1 MRYFEFDAA
10 KYFLSHQDFLTL
22 EMIYNSP
29 HRKKMVYN
37 CGVHTV
43 LTVPT
48 PRAPNETIKSSP
60 ECCGSKVDYRD
71 SVPVTR
77 DSTAG
82 QCNTLSPL
90 LQSPPRGTSHLN
102 ETLPR
107 YHNAGYDVTNLL
119 SFPCE
124 FLLLDTQPLQ
134 NMVRLKFMR
143 SCFVLLHCLKGGKI
157 ICSRKTWLAGSG
169 YK

>member
-1 MRYFEFDAA
+1 MLQMIFSARY
-10 KYFLSHQDFLTL
+10 SHIGDDIQLATPKEDGLQKFTTVQ
-22 EMIYNSP
+22 
-29 HRKKMVYN
+29 R
-37 CGVHTV
+37 GVHTV

-77 DSTAG
+77 DSVLHNVTHCHHCYSRHPAA
-82 QCNTLSPL
+82 PL
-90 LQSPPRGTSHLN
+90 ILMRPSLVIIM
-102 ETLPR
+102 LV
-107 YHNAGYDVTNLL
+107 YDVTNLP

-124 FLLLDTQPLQ
+124 FLLLDTLHLQ

>member
-1 MRYFEFDAA
+1 M
-10 KYFLSHQDFLTL
+10 
-22 EMIYNSP
+22 
-29 HRKKMVYN
+29 
-37 CGVHTV
+37 
-43 LTVPT
+43 
-48 PRAPNETIKSSP
+48 
-60 ECCGSKVDYRD
+60 
-71 SVPVTR
+71 
-77 DSTAG
+77 
-82 QCNTLSPL
+82 SPL
-90 LQSPPRGTSHLN
+90 LQSPHRGTSHLN

-169 YK
+169 YKWQYSLGCSSQLPGPGHSSAMDACYNLILALLLLCSLHQDTLVAAKPAMDQVGVSNYWLIKSPVCSVTDGRRVGCYPVFE

>member
-1 MRYFEFDAA
+1 MLIFTGASQSPMRDRYQINIDPKIKSKHTFTRRKTFLAVRYFELDAA
-10 KYFLSHQDFLTL
+10 NYFLTK
-22 EMIYNSP
+22 MIYNSP

-77 DSTAG
+77 DSVLHNVTHCHHCYSRHPAA
-82 QCNTLSPL
+82 PL
-90 LQSPPRGTSHLN
+90 ILMRPSLVIIMPVTMLRTSS
-102 ETLPR
+102 
-107 YHNAGYDVTNLL
+107 A
-119 SFPCE
+119 
-124 FLLLDTQPLQ
+124 
-134 NMVRLKFMR
+134 
-143 SCFVLLHCLKGGKI
+143 
-157 ICSRKTWLAGSG
+157 SRVNF
-169 YK
+169 YF